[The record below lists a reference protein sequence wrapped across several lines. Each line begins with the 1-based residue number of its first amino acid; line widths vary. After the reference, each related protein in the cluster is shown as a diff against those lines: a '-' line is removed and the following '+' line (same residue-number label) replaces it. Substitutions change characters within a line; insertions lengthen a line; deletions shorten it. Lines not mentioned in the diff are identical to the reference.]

1 MLSLTDKAFIVVE
14 LSFYWRMTLLA
25 KLATFEERGA
35 IDFDRG
41 SKASYRWLMTVP
53 RGDMGVFTWIVY
65 LRDRLNRSL
74 TGTCRRSSSRWKHW
88 PPSVTEIS
96 RSLNPFQWRMGNWSN
111 LFTVS
116 VNIWVNTLE
125 KKLLTKHLRYH
136 VATLLALLGAMAAT
150 GIFCTIMFT
159 QFTHTSVFLIGYNT
173 LYCIYSCR

>member
-1 MLSLTDKAFIVVE
+1 VVNFVNYSGRHGGRILSRKLDIYNSRKHMLSLTDKAFIVVE

-125 KKLLTKHLRYH
+125 KK
-136 VATLLALLGAMAAT
+136 TLDQAFAVPCGHAVST
-150 GIFCTIMFT
+150 FRSDG
-159 QFTHTSVFLIGYNT
+159 GY
-173 LYCIYSCR
+173 